1 MASSSDNDSKQLL
14 FNNAFQ
20 NVCRFRDTRGQ
31 SFAVLAP
38 KIPYYVTYDLDFDM
52 KRLRLSRATAPLL
65 IFITNYGQVK
75 IYVLKTFEP
84 F

>member
-1 MASSSDNDSKQLL
+1 MEIASCLDHDFKQLL

-20 NVCRFRDTRGQ
+20 NVCRFRDIRSQ

-52 KRLRLSRATAPLL
+52 IRLRMSRATFLL
-65 IFITNYGQVK
+65 LTLIS
-75 IYVLKTFEP
+75 IY
-84 F
+84 